1 MIYTITRTSANVPS
15 ERNRLIATWVAT
27 GLQSQPLIC
36 VWTCAGI
43 QTGASARLPAPSP
56 DAHAAP
62 DAPVELRRCA

>member
-43 QTGASARLPAPSP
+43 QTGASARITASSP
-56 DAHAAP
+56 DTQAAP